1 MRKALWGGCI
11 GLRLTSMCKIS
22 SCFCRT
28 EYNLE
33 KSVRYAATCAHP
45 PLPTLLHPLCKQDK
59 SRHFRKFLDKGRIL
73 VFGELLWL
81 RIKFSEDPL
90 RGKACEPSFY
100 LLWVPLLW
108 IRRSTS
114 RCVRI
119 IILKVKSGIGLN
131 LSDLSPLKLEKN
143 ISQIPTASC
152 YHRSPLI
159 WLRIDDPCHLN
170 RQPRQLLFSWEWAI
184 HTDWEC
190 GLASFVKM
198 CDKPEENVN
207 FQGMPAAPPSYDDSM
222 AAGGAGGFAPPPP
235 PGQVRALD

>member
-1 MRKALWGGCI
+1 MRKASWGGCI

-33 KSVRYAATCAHP
+33 RWVRYAATCAHP

-114 RCVRI
+114 RCVRR

-143 ISQIPTASC
+143 ISQIPTVSC

-170 RQPRQLLFSWEWAI
+170 HQPRQLLLSWEWAI
-184 HTDWEC
+184 HTDLEC
-190 GLASFVKM
+190 ALARCVTSQK
-198 CDKPEENVN
+198 
-207 FQGMPAAPPSYDDSM
+207 
-222 AAGGAGGFAPPPP
+222 
-235 PGQVRALD
+235 RT